1 MNFCEIHNK
10 YFEFPLATKQYTVL
24 FLPNSQ
30 VNLEPRVSCAS
41 HNSLPRTKN
50 KKRQKELG
58 LNVQA
63 LFHNP
68 SECNKLHPPS
78 HLSVRS
84 VLLHFVQR
92 SPPETRTLCKG
103 GKKVYLIPG
112 SSKSVSFLGR
122 GEMNGVFII
131 NFVKFIQTRNF
142 FRRGAL

>member
-1 MNFCEIHNK
+1 MGAVRRYC
-10 YFEFPLATKQYTVL
+10 
-24 FLPNSQ
+24 
-30 VNLEPRVSCAS
+30 PRA
-41 HNSLPRTKN
+41 KD

-92 SPPETRTLCKG
+92 SPPETRTLYKG
-103 GKKVYLIPG
+103 GKKGLFNSGVLEKRELFGERRNEWSVYYKFCKNLFKHGISLDEARFSRFRLICII
-112 SSKSVSFLGR
+112 FR
-122 GEMNGVFII
+122 CVF
-131 NFVKFIQTRNF
+131 FVKLLNFINCIFQRLFKVT
-142 FRRGAL
+142 